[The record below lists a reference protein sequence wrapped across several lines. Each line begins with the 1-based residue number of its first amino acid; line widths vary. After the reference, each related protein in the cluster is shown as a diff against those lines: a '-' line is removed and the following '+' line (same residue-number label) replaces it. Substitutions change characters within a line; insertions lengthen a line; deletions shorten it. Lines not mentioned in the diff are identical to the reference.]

1 MAQPFKFRLQS
12 VLEIRE
18 DEETKAKEQL
28 AETMALRNQ
37 GRDQL
42 KAAEQLVSEAD
53 QAARDSKAAPM
64 TIDQIAAQQAWRERL
79 ERHRLAAGRQLEE
92 AEGEVTLSR
101 NALVAAH
108 QRRAALDRLKD
119 TKAAQH
125 RADQE
130 RRDAAE
136 ADEMAIRMHHGR
148 KRHRSAQ

>member
-1 MAQPFKFRLQS
+1 MSPHFKFRLQS
-12 VLEIRE
+12 VLDIRE
-18 DEETKAKEQL
+18 GEEQKAKEQL

-42 KAAEQLVSEAD
+42 KAAEDLVAEAD
-53 QAARDSKAAPM
+53 QAARDAKSAPL
-64 TIDQIAAQQAWRERL
+64 TIDQIAVQQAWRERL

-101 NALVAAH
+101 NALVEAH

-125 RADQE
+125 RAELE
-130 RRDAAE
+130 RRAAAE
-136 ADEMAIRMHHGR
+136 ADEIALRQHHGR